1 MKKAASTTKRT
12 TSKKPK
18 TEGLGVIGELDRYL
32 FGEGRHYQLYH
43 KLGAHP
49 YTYRGQDGYYFAVWA
64 PHAAAVSLVGDFNA
78 WNPDATPM
86 KPVADSGIYE
96 LFVPGLGVGQLY
108 KFAITTHTGTILF
121 KADPYAFSAE
131 YRPGTASVTA
141 DIRGFKWND
150 SKWMELRAGTDPV
163 KAPISIYEVHLGSWK
178 KKNRPE
184 KDGYYTYKEA
194 AAELGMS
201 DDQIVWKYKIAE
213 GGVTAD
219 AAEDLVGQ
227 GCNLIIS
234 NSYGHQTYMEEEAEK
249 YPDINFVAMT
259 GDFAAISDL
268 DNFYNAFTAVYQS
281 RYVSGVVA
289 GMKVKDLV
297 ESGTLTPE
305 TQPDSFT
312 ADGKVKIGYVG
323 AYNYAE
329 VVSGYTAFFLG
340 VQSVYPDVQ
349 MEVMYTN
356 SWFDI
361 DKEGAAAEALIANG
375 AVIIGQHADSTGAP
389 AATQKLKDSG
399 KICYSI
405 GYNIDMLDTA
415 PTAALTSATNVWKVY
430 YKELF
435 EGAQAGSIPQDWCKG
450 YEDGAVAI
458 TDLGPEVADGTAE
471 KVAEV
476 EAALKDGSL
485 HVFDTSKFTVD
496 GAEVTT
502 APIDLTYYDFS
513 TGSPVAVY
521 QGETKEAISDGY
533 FHEGELRAAPTFA
546 LRIDGIIEDA
556 DPVA

>member
-1 MKKAASTTKRT
+1 MKKLLGIVLSAAMLLSMAACGSTAASSAASSAAADSTADAATATDAAASDLKVGVIT
-12 TSKKPK
+12 IGDE
-18 TEGLGVIGELDRYL
+18 TEGYTA
-32 FGEGRHYQLYH
+32 
-43 KLGAHP
+43 AHIN
-49 YTYRGQDGYYFAVWA
+49 GIK
-64 PHAAAVSLVGDFNA
+64 AAAQ
-78 WNPDATPM
+78 
-86 KPVADSGIYE
+86 K
-96 LFVPGLGVGQLY
+96 
-108 KFAITTHTGTILF
+108 
-121 KADPYAFSAE
+121 
-131 YRPGTASVTA
+131 
-141 DIRGFKWND
+141 
-150 SKWMELRAGTDPV
+150 
-163 KAPISIYEVHLGSWK
+163 
-178 KKNRPE
+178 
-184 KDGYYTYKEA
+184 
-194 AAELGMS
+194 LGMS
-201 DDQIVWKYKIAE
+201 DSQIVWKYKVPEGAE
-213 GGVTAD
+213 CSD

-227 GCNLIIS
+227 GCNLVVS
-234 NSYGHQTYMEEEAEK
+234 NSYGHQTYIVEEAEK
-249 YPDINFVAMT
+249 YPDVTFVSMT
-259 GDFAAISDL
+259 GDFAALTGL
-268 DNFYNAFTAVYQS
+268 DNFKNAFTNVYES
-281 RYVSGVVA
+281 RYVAGVVA
-289 GMKVKDLV
+289 GMKLQELV

-305 TQPDSFT
+305 TQPNSFT

-340 VQSVYPDVQ
+340 AQSVYPNVA

>member
-1 MKKAASTTKRT
+1 MKKIIALLLALVMVFALAACASKTEAPAEETKTETAATETATEEKTEQTTEEPAAETAAPADFKVGFIMLHDENSTYDLNFINGAKEAAEALGVEYVIKTNVPEGQECYDAAADLADAGCNIIFADSFGHEDYMIQAAKDFPDVQFCHSTGTKAH
-12 TSKKPK
+12 
-18 TEGLGVIGELDRYL
+18 TEGLSN
-32 FGEGRHYQLYH
+32 YH
-43 KLGAHP
+43 NA
-49 YTYRGQDGYYFAVWA
+49 FA
-64 PHAAAVSLVGDFNA
+64 
-78 WNPDATPM
+78 
-86 KPVADSGIYE
+86 
-96 LFVPGLGVGQLY
+96 
-108 KFAITTHTGTILF
+108 
-121 KADPYAFSAE
+121 
-131 YRPGTASVTA
+131 
-141 DIRGFKWND
+141 
-150 SKWMELRAGTDPV
+150 
-163 KAPISIYEVHLGSWK
+163 SIYEGRYLAG
-178 KKNRPE
+178 
-184 KDGYYTYKEA
+184 
-194 AAELGMS
+194 
-201 DDQIVWKYKIAE
+201 IA
-213 GGVTAD
+213 
-219 AAEDLVGQ
+219 
-227 GCNLIIS
+227 
-234 NSYGHQTYMEEEAEK
+234 
-249 YPDINFVAMT
+249 
-259 GDFAAISDL
+259 
-268 DNFYNAFTAVYQS
+268 
-281 RYVSGVVA
+281 A
-289 GMKVKDLV
+289 GMKLN
-297 ESGTLTPE
+297 EMIANGE
-305 TQPDSFT
+305 FT
-312 ADGKVKIGYVG
+312 ADEAKIGYVG